1 MQIRFNNLKILAE
14 ILIFIESLFYLK
26 NNLKKSVYFCVLQR
40 KYYIFATTKLN
51 KQSVMIRVFTNKALK
66 VWNVIGKRN
75 FIKGAILFGLVC
87 VVFGSVVALLYTML
101 YLTNTYYNVRKR
113 QFLSG
118 SYMRR

>member
-1 MQIRFNNLKILAE
+1 M
-14 ILIFIESLFYLK
+14 
-26 NNLKKSVYFCVLQR
+26 YFCVLQQ

-66 VWNVIGKRN
+66 VWNVIGKQN